1 MRKSSGSPL
10 INVHL
15 RAVNFVRLL
24 VGLFW
29 ILLFAACARKH
40 APESSD
46 TSLYAITYYRGMDFT
61 AEFVFLSIL
70 NPQHERIRVMKF
82 LNEPQST
89 LSPRPAYGP
98 QVEKNLTSWGI
109 SASKFIGKDSAYIRE
124 ELFRD
129 ITTNRLELIYGDS
142 TRQILDIKKPP
153 YFRYIE
159 KYRSDTTQISFWVNP
174 MLE

>member
-1 MRKSSGSPL
+1 MKKSSGSQS

-15 RAVNFVRLL
+15 RAVNFSRLFVFIVVISAL
-24 VGLFW
+24 
-29 ILLFAACARKH
+29 ASCARKH
-40 APESSD
+40 APESGD

-109 SASKFIGKDSAYIRE
+109 SASKFIGRDSAFIRE

-142 TRQILDIKKPP
+142 TRQILDIKTPP

-159 KYRSDTTQISFWVNP
+159 KYRNDTTKISFWVNP
-174 MLE
+174 ILE